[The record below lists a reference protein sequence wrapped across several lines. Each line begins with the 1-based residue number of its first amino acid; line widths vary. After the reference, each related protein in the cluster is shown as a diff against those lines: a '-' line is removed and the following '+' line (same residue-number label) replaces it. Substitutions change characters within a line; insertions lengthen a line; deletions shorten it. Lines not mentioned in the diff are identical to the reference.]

1 MTSRCETTD
10 KKLGREC
17 RRVIDDLASIHDAV
31 TFVLEYSQ
39 IRRDRTCINI
49 RVHRIAIRTANLLS
63 LHALRQ
69 AKARMITR
77 QD

>member
-17 RRVIDDLASIHDAV
+17 RRVIDDQAFMTPSSSFWNIHKSV
-31 TFVLEYSQ
+31 EIV
-39 IRRDRTCINI
+39 
-49 RVHRIAIRTANLLS
+49 RVHRIAIRTANLFS
-63 LHALRQ
+63 LHALKK
-69 AKARMITR
+69 AKGWLRDRVAR

>member
-1 MTSRCETTD
+1 MTSRFETTD

-49 RVHRIAIRTANLLS
+49 QVHRIAIRTANLFS

-69 AKARMITR
+69 TKARMITR